1 MGSNLSTLESCL
13 HQSLSEH
20 LNSEI
25 VLGAITNLETAR
37 EWLRNSFLFKR
48 IQLNPSHYGVT
59 KTAEWQTWEAYFD
72 AIVTEALASLKSNKL
87 MTDEVNG
94 RMSATEFG
102 VIASRAYVK
111 QSSMSLIIELP
122 ETSTKKEL
130 VSSNGPNVSLLSSV
144 NSFWQ
149 YLRPPSWC
157 RCC

>member
-25 VLGAITNLETAR
+25 VLGAIINVETAR
-37 EWLRNSFLFKR
+37 EWLRNTFLFQR
-48 IQLNPSHYGVT
+48 IQINPSHYGLS
-59 KTAEWQTWEAYFD
+59 KAAEWQTWEAYFD
-72 AIVTEALASLKSNKL
+72 ALVADTLHNLKANKL

-111 QSSMSLIIELP
+111 QSSMSLIIELH
-122 ETSTKKEL
+122 EDSTKKEL
-130 VSSNGPNVSLLSSV
+130 VSSNDHEVS
-144 NSFWQ
+144 
-149 YLRPPSWC
+149 C
-157 RCC
+157 